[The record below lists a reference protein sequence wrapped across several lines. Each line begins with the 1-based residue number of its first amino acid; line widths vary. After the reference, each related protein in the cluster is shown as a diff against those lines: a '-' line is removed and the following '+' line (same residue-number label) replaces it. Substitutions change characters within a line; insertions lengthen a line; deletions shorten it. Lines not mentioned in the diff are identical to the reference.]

1 MVLCC
6 ISKFCFSLS
15 CLWLPGAWQCD
26 RLVLRFCFS
35 DYGIAKYL
43 YGFCDMKPFLH
54 GLYWCSKVKLWNWVN
69 DIMCNK
75 VMIKLNV
82 SIFLFSNFI
91 VINFVIYYYVF
102 KSGLLMLSV
111 HTALLAY
118 AGHTRLQVLQ
128 GRVLQCQ

>member
-1 MVLCC
+1 
-6 ISKFCFSLS
+6 
-15 CLWLPGAWQCD
+15 
-26 RLVLRFCFS
+26 
-35 DYGIAKYL
+35 
-43 YGFCDMKPFLH
+43 
-54 GLYWCSKVKLWNWVN
+54 
-69 DIMCNK
+69 MCNK

-82 SIFLFSNFI
+82 SIFLFSNCI

-111 HTALLAY
+111 HTALLAS